1 MYFKN
6 KNKNTSLINI
16 SQMQMSD
23 PTALKDALI
32 ELNSETS
39 EYGLVL
45 TVKQV
50 NKLADCVQ
58 KALRESDR
66 VEIGAGIMPIL
77 AAEFCTS
84 VFVTRENYASVLEEL
99 IYVFFQVKTA
109 VCDRIS
115 DRDLVRLLKDY
126 YENKAFGS
134 VEIMRERDIDRLI
147 KYIEMEMDSDSSA
160 IADVYESDGYADE
173 RA

>member
-6 KNKNTSLINI
+6 KGNKNSLINI

-23 PTALKDALI
+23 PTALKEALI
-32 ELNSETS
+32 DLNSQTY

-50 NKLADCVQ
+50 NRLTDCVQ

-66 VEIGAGIMPIL
+66 VEIGAGIMPVL

-84 VFVTRENYASVLEEL
+84 VFVTRENYAAALEEL
-99 IYVFFQVKTA
+99 IHVFFQVKTA

-134 VEIMRERDIDRLI
+134 VEIMRDRDIDRLI
-147 KYIEMEMDSDSSA
+147 KYIEMEMDSDTSA
-160 IADVYESDGYADE
+160 IADVYESDGYTDE